1 MEKVILMAELVPE
14 NGCLDAVLY
23 YISLW
28 HAETRKQPGCLSTSL
43 SVSKDGSK
51 VYTVD
56 HWTDEES
63 MVDYLDWLADQ
74 GDLIKISAYLAEEPV
89 SQTLTLVDPE
99 FYRSATPP
107 DASAA
112 AG

>member
-1 MEKVILMAELVPE
+1 MSKIILMAELVPE
-14 NGCLDAVLY
+14 EGCLDAVLY

-43 SVSKDGSK
+43 SVNGNGSK
-51 VYTVD
+51 VYTLD

-63 MVDYLDWLADQ
+63 MTDYLDWLADQ
-74 GDLIKISAYLAEEPV
+74 GDLIKINSYLAEEPV

-99 FYRSATPP
+99 FYRTAAPP
-107 DASAA
+107 DAPSAA
-112 AG
+112 G